1 MLELSLL
8 FMAAGKSS
16 RFGGE
21 PKLLAKIGPSKE
33 TLFEISF
40 QQIIKYINVNHI
52 HLVVNEDN
60 AINITNEVKE

>member
-16 RFGGE
+16 RYGGE
-21 PKLLAKIGPSKE
+21 PKILANIGPNKE

-40 QQIIKYINVNHI
+40 QQIIKYINI
-52 HLVVNEDN
+52 YR
-60 AINITNEVKE
+60 AQYF